1 MGSVFKFKRFEV
13 DQSDCAMRINTD
25 GVLLAVL
32 ASQDAPSHILDV
44 GTGTGVI
51 ALMLA
56 QRYEAAK
63 VDAVEIDAAASN
75 RAGQNF
81 KSSDFA
87 SRLSIYCT
95 DIALFDS
102 EVRYDLILSN
112 PPFFVKD
119 LKSTEPRKGIARHA
133 HDDFFDSLITKVA
146 SLLTPTGLFWV
157 ILPIKQAEHL
167 IIQAEP
173 LGLYPSKIIHVFSDE
188 SKSAFRQI
196 VCFSFTTS
204 PLVEQNFYI
213 YAGTGEYTDA
223 YVNLLKDFFLAY

>member
-32 ASQDAPSHILDV
+32 AIQNGPIHVLDV

-81 KSSDFA
+81 KNSDFA

-133 HDDFFDSLITKVA
+133 HQDFYENLITKVA

-157 ILPIKQAEHL
+157 ILPIKQAAQL
-167 IIQAEP
+167 VIQAEP

-196 VCFSFTTS
+196 VCFSFTIS
-204 PLVEQNFYI
+204 PLIEQNFYI
-213 YAGTGEYTDA
+213 YSGTGEYTDA